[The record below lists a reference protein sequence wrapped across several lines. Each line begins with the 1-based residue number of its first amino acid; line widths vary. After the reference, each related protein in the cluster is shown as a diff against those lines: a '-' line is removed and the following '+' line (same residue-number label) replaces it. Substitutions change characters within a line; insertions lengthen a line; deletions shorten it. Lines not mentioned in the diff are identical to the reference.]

1 MPAIRGQF
9 LPAMLGNRMPLGD
22 LLKKKTWLDNSL
34 NFPSLPCWIP
44 MVDLKCFQGC
54 MTYES
59 SGYIC

>member
-1 MPAIRGQF
+1 MYTYASHSGAIFTNNVREQNAIGGFAQ
-9 LPAMLGNRMPLGD
+9 
-22 LLKKKTWLDNSL
+22 KKHG
-34 NFPSLPCWIP
+34 WIP